1 MVSTAGSPPHTRGKE
16 HGSQRRGHF
25 RGITPAHAGKRR
37 EHSEIFFRARD
48 HPRTRGEKESQGPHW
63 CRPRGSPPHTRGKVS
78 DLENLNFDLRITPA
92 HAGKRKFTFPH
103 HRAGRDHP
111 RTRGEKQD
119 FRAAVGQDVG
129 SPPHTRGKGS
139 KALPSRN
146 LFGITPAHAGKSPG
160 GWHGGRRGED
170 HPRTRGEKGF
180 TGYPP
185 CIHTGSPPH
194 TRGKVESTLCRKDI
208 IGITPA
214 HAGKRALA

>member
-111 RTRGEKQD
+111 RTPGEK
-119 FRAAVGQDVG
+119 
-129 SPPHTRGKGS
+129 PPPIQTGRI
-139 KALPSRN
+139 
-146 LFGITPAHAGKSPG
+146 GI
-160 GWHGGRRGED
+160 
-170 HPRTRGEKGF
+170 
-180 TGYPP
+180 
-185 CIHTGSPPH
+185 GSPPH
-194 TRGKVESTLCRKDI
+194 TRGKVSHRIYVGNLA
-208 IGITPA
+208 GITPA
-214 HAGKRALA
+214 RAGKR